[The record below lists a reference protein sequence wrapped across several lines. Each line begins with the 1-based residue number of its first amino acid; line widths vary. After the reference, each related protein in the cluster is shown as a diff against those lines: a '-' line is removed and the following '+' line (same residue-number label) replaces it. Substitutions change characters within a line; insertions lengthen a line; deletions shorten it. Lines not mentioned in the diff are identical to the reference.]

1 MVVNTSKTE
10 SIYFSKQDQNLEVD
24 VSSCKI
30 KVGITMR
37 VYDAIF
43 DSKMSW
49 EAHINNIYS
58 NIKKN
63 IYSIR
68 KISSDLN
75 HSKRLS
81 VAQGSIY
88 SALYYAAGTWLN
100 DNLTIKLKRILK
112 CLSNSTLRI
121 VFSKSIM
128 DCDTQQLHSLAH
140 MLTLAQMTFYSPGC
154 FLQKTLATKLPVKLY
169 EMA

>member
-1 MVVNTSKTE
+1 MVVNTSTTE
-10 SIYFSKQDQNLEVD
+10 SIYFSKQDQNLEED

-49 EAHINNIYS
+49 EAQINISS

-63 IYSIR
+63 VYAMR

-75 HSKRLS
+75 HSERLS

-88 SALYYAAGTWLN
+88 SALYYAAGTWPN
-100 DNLTIKLKRILK
+100 DNLSIKLKRILK

-128 DCDTQQLHSLAH
+128 DCDTQKLHSLAH
-140 MLTLAQMTFYSPGC
+140 MLTPAQMTFYSPGC